1 MNKIYHFIAGVVMAG
16 LTLTACSPDEFEGA
30 DPNGIPT
37 MDGIDFTMNVDQE
50 VNQVTFQFP
59 ETKGVYPIWIIN
71 GATYSTLSNVGWSNT
86 EAGTYPVELK
96 LGNRNGISQGSITK
110 HFTFNE
116 TKVNYTNLFNRIKG
130 KEWRI
135 DNKEVAHLACGPLG
149 GDGTGWWSAGPDEK
163 KAFGVYD
170 DRITFTPE
178 TNKGGTFTYSPGAD
192 GMTYVN
198 KGTTHWG
205 SGAEDFDAP
214 TQEQTSGWHFER
226 GKWTDAEGKLI
237 DVDYLVL
244 DANTL
249 FPYISADRQY
259 EEPRF
264 RIETLTASQMV
275 LIYENTTDNI
285 SWRYIFTSKA
295 EEKGFEGFDPN
306 SDFNMWKT
314 AEYSMFFW
322 YAPGW
327 AQIADPDFQ
336 ASGNDYTVT
345 LPEATTDQWQAQ
357 MAFKTTNISTSAAH
371 NYDFSCILN
380 SNKDLNGVTVKLV
393 MDGDD
398 NVFYFTDRIDLK
410 AGEDYIFWKSDM
422 PGIDMDRV
430 NLFFDFGGCQ
440 AGTIV
445 NIRNIVL
452 KDHANDDGTILP
464 NEEQGSSVSWVAV
477 DSPDNLGA
485 GFNKVGEMQFWWAD
499 AGWSQIGN
507 PQFSFANGVYTIIS
521 NDATAA
527 EWQAQNSIHN
537 VAMNIEP
544 GQLYDI
550 RATITA
556 SSDLGRYTFK
566 ICDENDDDNTL
577 IYNGSLTLEAGDN
590 IVEFVGVKCTKG
602 GADSGFSTAKLFIDL
617 GGCPAGFELNLS
629 NIIVQ
634 KHNENGGGG
643 GGLDWDWKADNNLW
657 KAVYDSKLAPVF
669 WYAPGW
675 AQTAD
680 PDFSQDG
687 DVYTVTLPQATTDQW
702 MAQMHFDTNISA
714 KQGDKY
720 NFYCVLESDNDHP
733 GVTVK
738 LTQNGDDNNFFFAP
752 RVALTANEPYIFKQ
766 EGVSL
771 PNADAPQL
779 NLFFD
784 FGGNAAGN
792 TISISKIYLVKA
804 E

>member
-214 TQEQTSGWHFER
+214 TKEQTSGWHFER

-275 LIYENTTDNI
+275 LIYENTADNI

-440 AGTIV
+440 TGTIV

-507 PQFSFANGVYTIIS
+507 PQFSFSNGVYTIIS

>member
-1 MNKIYHFIAGVVMAG
+1 MAG

-214 TQEQTSGWHFER
+214 TKEQTSGWHFER

-380 SNKDLNGVTVKLV
+380 PNKDLNGVTVKLV

-464 NEEQGSSVSWVAV
+464 NEEQGSSVTWVAV

-499 AGWSQIGN
+499 AGWNQIGN

-643 GGLDWDWKADNNLW
+643 GLDWDWKADNNLW

-766 EGVSL
+766 EGVTL

>member
-30 DPNGIPT
+30 DPNGLPT

-96 LGNRNGISQGSITK
+96 LGNRNGISQGSIIK

-116 TKVNYTNLFNRIKG
+116 TKVNYTNLFNRIKD

-149 GDGTGWWSAGPDEK
+149 GDGTGWWSAAPDEK

-205 SGAEDFDAP
+205 SGDEDFDAP
-214 TQEQTSGWHFER
+214 TQDQTSGWHFER

-264 RIETLTASQMV
+264 RIETLTASSMV
-275 LIYENTTDNI
+275 LIYENEADNI

-314 AEYSMFFW
+314 AEYTMFFY

-327 AQIADPDFQ
+327 AQLPDPDFQ

-345 LPEATTDQWQAQ
+345 LTQATSDQWQAQ

-371 NYDFSCILN
+371 NYDFSCIIN
-380 SNKDLNGVTVKLV
+380 SNKDLNGATVKLV

-440 AGTIV
+440 EGTII

-464 NEEQGSSVSWVAV
+464 NDDQGSSVTWVAV

-499 AGWSQIGN
+499 AGWSQIGD
-507 PQFSFANGVYTIIS
+507 PQFSFTNGVYTIIANS
-521 NDATAA
+521 ATSA

-544 GQLYDI
+544 GQLYDV
-550 RATITA
+550 RAKIT
-556 SSDLGRYTFK
+556 SSDNLGRYTFK

-577 IYNGSLTLEAGDN
+577 IYNGSLSLEAGDN
-590 IVEFVGVKCTKG
+590 IVEFVGVKCAKG
-602 GADSGFSTAKLFIDL
+602 GEDSGFSTAKLFIDL
-617 GGCPAGFELNLS
+617 GGCPAGLEINLS
-629 NIIVQ
+629 DIIVQ

-657 KAVYDSKLAPVF
+657 KAIYDSKLAPAF

-675 AQTAD
+675 VQTDD

-687 DVYTVTLPQATTDQW
+687 DVYTVTLPVATTDQW
-702 MAQMHFDTNISA
+702 MAQMHFDTDISA

-733 GVTVK
+733 GVTIK

-766 EGVSL
+766 EGVTL